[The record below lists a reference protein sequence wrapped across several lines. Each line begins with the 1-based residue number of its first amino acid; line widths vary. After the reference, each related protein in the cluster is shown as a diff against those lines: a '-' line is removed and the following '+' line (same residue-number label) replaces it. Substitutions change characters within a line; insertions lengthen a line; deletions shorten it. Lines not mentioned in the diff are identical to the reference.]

1 MSRIKFKQPN
11 NRLVTVDIY
20 GESMSCYS
28 DEEYEKD
35 STLRGIMKADI
46 FVEVGSYGDV
56 FHRSYSIDNKTL
68 YFDNKGIYTY
78 KRQKEPFFY
87 WKVRDVEKEYANWNK
102 KPKGGYSVPLNEPR
116 LITKNVF

>member
-56 FHRSYSIDNKTL
+56 FHRSYSINDKTL

-78 KRQKEPFFY
+78 KRQKDPFFY
-87 WKVRDVEKEYANWNK
+87 WKVRDVEKEYENWTK

>member
-11 NRLVTVDIY
+11 NRLVTLDIY

-28 DEEYEKD
+28 DEDYEKD

-78 KRQKEPFFY
+78 KSQKEPFIY
-87 WKVRDVEKEYANWNK
+87 WKVRDVEKEYENWTK
-102 KPKGGYSVPLNEPR
+102 SPKRGYQIPLNEPR

>member
-56 FHRSYSIDNKTL
+56 FHRSY
-68 YFDNKGIYTY
+68 
-78 KRQKEPFFY
+78 
-87 WKVRDVEKEYANWNK
+87 WKVRDVEKEYENWNK

>member
-56 FHRSYSIDNKTL
+56 FHRSYSINDKTL
-68 YFDNKGIYTY
+68 IRDRRNLSFIGKCETSRKNMKIGPRI
-78 KRQKEPFFY
+78 QKEGILY
-87 WKVRDVEKEYANWNK
+87 
-102 KPKGGYSVPLNEPR
+102 L
-116 LITKNVF
+116 